1 MTAGDAR
8 IDRFDLDRSH
18 ELRLVHR
25 PFDGFDGALDID
37 HDALT
42 EATRRTGTDPD
53 DVHHALLGH
62 FGHDGTDLGRPN
74 VQPHDDMVSFG
85 HLGLPPFSDDH
96 LPRIPQIKLA
106 TELTVSAVGSSPNGR
121 LESLIAVPFLYKR

>member
-1 MTAGDAR
+1 MTAGDAG

-18 ELRLVHR
+18 EFRLVHR
-25 PFDGFDGALDID
+25 PLDGFDGALDID

-53 DVHHALLGH
+53 DVHCTLLGH
-62 FGHDGTDLGRPN
+62 FGHDGTNLGRPD

-85 HLGLPPFSDDH
+85 HLGLPPFPDDH
-96 LPRIPQIKLA
+96 LAWIPQINLA
-106 TELTVSAVGSSPNGR
+106 PELTPSVVGPSPQGR
-121 LESLIAVPFLYKR
+121 LKSPVAVPFL